1 MTHALGVI
9 FDFDGVIVDSEELQ
23 YRSYSEVLTGHGVS
37 ISRSEYEREWIA
49 AGLGPEYVV
58 GKYGLSITPDELRR
72 VKEPVYREML
82 RAEARLI
89 PGAARLIERLS
100 AELPLAVATNS
111 TVGDVELVLDP
122 FDLRRFFKEVVT
134 REDYRGRKPAPDAF
148 LTAAEKLGL
157 PPSHCVVIEDAT
169 KGVLA
174 AERAGCPC
182 IAVPNA
188 FTRNNDF
195 THATVVLD
203 SLDDVTCELIRNLV
217 EAKHPEEGES

>member
-1 MTHALGVI
+1 MTRSVGVI

-37 ISRSEYEREWIA
+37 ITRSEYEREWIA

-58 GKYGLSITPDELRR
+58 AKYGISIAPDELRR
-72 VKEPVYREML
+72 MKEPIYRKML

-89 PGAARLIERLS
+89 PGAARLIERLA
-100 AELPLAVATNS
+100 AEFSLAVATNS
-111 TVGDVELVLDP
+111 TAGDVEVVLDP
-122 FDLRRFFKEVVT
+122 FDLRRFFQEIVT
-134 REDYRGRKPAPDAF
+134 REDYSGRKPAPDAF

-157 PPSHCVVIEDAT
+157 SPSHCVVIEDAT

-195 THATVVLD
+195 TRASVVLD
-203 SLDDVTCELIRNLV
+203 SLEDVKCDLIRHLV
-217 EAKHPEEGES
+217 DAKHPEKGES